1 MPHHTRFRH
10 WIGLLGAAASLMLWF
25 GCTPKGKI
33 VQNITA
39 ITSPDAGEAQT
50 LAAREV
56 PDPGKPREGAY
67 AYDLPKF
74 CNLVASPDS
83 GETCIVCTANGLPLE
98 RCFPTTRSFATRTSC
113 GHNQRELKCLIN
125 GKNPLLTLSFESS
138 EESEFTKNFPVF
150 LSTVRAIAQTKMTAN
165 QGDLASAVGVLEYFQ
180 AASGKVLDP
189 SQKSTIIRDIDALLQ
204 KSNVPAA
211 SRAATLRQ
219 LNTNLDQISH
229 RRRHGRLSL
238 RDGQQLA
245 KTIISPLPAQAVLTR
260 IMSEI
265 SLDGLENPSDLNM
278 E

>member
-1 MPHHTRFRH
+1 MPHHTKFRL
-10 WIGLLGAAASLMLWF
+10 WIGLLGAAACLALWL

-39 ITSPDAGEAQT
+39 ITSPDAGQAKT

-67 AYDLPKF
+67 VYDLPKF
-74 CNLVASPDS
+74 CNLVASPES
-83 GETCIVCTANGLPLE
+83 SETCIVCTANGLPLE
-98 RCFPTTRSFATRTSC
+98 RCFPTVRSFTTRTSC

-125 GKNPLLTLSFESS
+125 GKNPLLTLSFENS
-138 EESEFTKNFPVF
+138 EEAEFAKNFPVF
-150 LSTVRAIAQTKMTAN
+150 LSTVRAIAQTKMAAN

-180 AASGKVLDP
+180 GASGKVLDP
-189 SQKSTIIRDIDALLQ
+189 AQKGVIIRDIDALLQ

-211 SRAATLRQ
+211 SRATTLRQ
-219 LNTNLDQISH
+219 LNANLDQISH

-245 KTIISPLPAQAVLTR
+245 KTTISPLPSQAVLTR